1 MDRRLGQLA
10 GIFAFVLVL
19 GRLGRLLQSGP
30 GVPEWRLILIASTI
44 LGGVVLWLLFQL
56 FTSRLT
62 SVVVFSMAGLILLLR
77 VSVPKTLI
85 AGILPSTDTP
95 AALAVEMD
103 HAIRLIRSGIP
114 PIVPSEGVIAILA
127 VLVWVVAALYVWGM
141 ATGSVAAMVVPSI
154 VVYLQFA
161 IFDRLPGGLGWML
174 GSAVM
179 LALTVTALGMER
191 HEDAGRA
198 RDVEGRPMAR
208 RSGTMALIMAGLV
221 GVVAIAA
228 ANGAA
233 GAVSEYGNLPWRSG
247 ASGYGTG
254 GGGISYDRFVDL
266 RQRLL
271 SPTNAVVFRATLA
284 DDSPPPGEIY
294 WRMESLDE
302 FDGTGWG
309 RSSTSIRNYEPGRA
323 IGAPDHRYQG
333 TTTDVLQR
341 ILIDELR
348 GEVMPT
354 AGIATEIFAF
364 DENGAISPLNVK
376 VASDSSLIYPPRL
389 RPGDQYQLLG
399 AYPLQNNDLGA
410 LATGDNGQLSPI
422 FAGAANAGLFNESP
436 SLNRGNI
443 GEPSNLSFYTELP
456 DNLPAALT
464 GIAALHTQGAVTDFE
479 KAWLLQHWFRD
490 SGDFTYSID
499 VTTGHDV
506 LALEEWLS
514 DSASLNYRI
523 GYCQQFATSMGV
535 LGRVLGIPSRVVWG
549 FTPGTVTSDG
559 VITVRD
565 KNAHAWVEMWMED
578 FGWVRFDPTPRS
590 DSLPESITA
599 GFDPTNFISDENA
612 AGLGQTPSLSI
623 PEDGNLRGFVELPGL
638 EVTPEGPRWWILVF
652 PVVALLAGVI
662 PLMKAMR
669 RRRRLKTIRSGDI
682 TAAWDE
688 IVDRLTDLGEA
699 VLPSKT
705 PMEFA
710 TETDPALLS
719 LAVNYSAAIYGGRTG
734 KAQESDL
741 LEVEGWIHRRYDGVT
756 RAKAAIN
763 PRSLIRRDQ

>member
-1 MDRRLGQLA
+1 
-10 GIFAFVLVL
+10 
-19 GRLGRLLQSGP
+19 
-30 GVPEWRLILIASTI
+30 
-44 LGGVVLWLLFQL
+44 
-56 FTSRLT
+56 
-62 SVVVFSMAGLILLLR
+62 
-77 VSVPKTLI
+77 
-85 AGILPSTDTP
+85 
-95 AALAVEMD
+95 
-103 HAIRLIRSGIP
+103 
-114 PIVPSEGVIAILA
+114 
-127 VLVWVVAALYVWGM
+127 
-141 ATGSVAAMVVPSI
+141 
-154 VVYLQFA
+154 
-161 IFDRLPGGLGWML
+161 
-174 GSAVM
+174 
-179 LALTVTALGMER
+179 
-191 HEDAGRA
+191 
-198 RDVEGRPMAR
+198 
-208 RSGTMALIMAGLV
+208 
-221 GVVAIAA
+221 
-228 ANGAA
+228 
-233 GAVSEYGNLPWRSG
+233 
-247 ASGYGTG
+247 G

-284 DDSPPPGEIY
+284 DGSPPPGQIY
-294 WRMESLDE
+294 WRMESLDD

-309 RSSTSIRNYEPGRA
+309 PASTSIRNYEPGRA
-323 IGAPDHRYQG
+323 IGTPDHRYQG

-354 AGIATEIFAF
+354 AGVATEVFAF
-364 DENGAISPLNVK
+364 DGSGAINPLSVD
-376 VASDSSLIYPPRL
+376 VATDSSLIYKPGL
-389 RPGDQYQLLG
+389 RGGDQYQLL
-399 AYPLQNNDLGA
+399 ATYPLQNNDLGA

-443 GEPSNLSFYTELP
+443 GEPNNLSFYTELP
-456 DNLPAALT
+456 DDLPAALA
-464 GIAALHTQGAVTDFE
+464 GIAALHTRGAVTDFE
-479 KAWLLQHWFRD
+479 RAWLLQHWFRD
-490 SGDFTYSID
+490 SGDFTYSVD
-499 VTTGHDV
+499 VTTGHDA

-523 GYCQQFATSMGV
+523 GYCQQFATSMAV

-599 GFDPTNFISDENA
+599 GFDPTNFIPDENA

-623 PEDGNLRGFVELPGL
+623 PEDGNLEGFVELPGL
-638 EVTPEGPRWWILVF
+638 EGTPEGPRWWILVF

-662 PLMKAMR
+662 PLMKAVR
-669 RRRRLKTIRSGDI
+669 RRHRLKTIRSGDI

-688 IVDRLTDLGEA
+688 IVDRLTDLGET

-734 KAQESDL
+734 TAQDSDL
-741 LEVEGWIHRRYDGVT
+741 LEVEGWINRRYDGVT

-763 PRSLIRRDQ
+763 PRSLIGRD